1 VHAVADSKRFKKL
14 LIAFFKKHKL
24 VGVQCN
30 KVHMSIIY
38 NSAEEVIVQDA
49 HTDFEFKKA
58 NTLRGCELL
67 HVSRSFISQSD
78 NQKLSNQISNLYDK
92 RCSKITIQNI

>member
-1 VHAVADSKRFKKL
+1 MLKIIFTIFIS
-14 LIAFFKKHKL
+14 LIANETFA
-24 VGVQCN
+24 VCSSVAIDDN
-30 KVHMSIIY
+30 SRII
-38 NSAEEVIVQDA
+38 SLAKDFADQA
-49 HTDFEFKKA
+49 DFEFKKA
-58 NTLRGCELL
+58 NTLRGCKLL

>member
-1 VHAVADSKRFKKL
+1 MIS
-14 LIAFFKKHKL
+14 LIANETFA
-24 VGVQCN
+24 VCSSVAIDDN
-30 KVHMSIIY
+30 SRII
-38 NSAEEVIVQDA
+38 SLAKDFADQA
-49 HTDFEFKKA
+49 DFEFKKA

>member
-1 VHAVADSKRFKKL
+1 MLKIIFTILIS
-14 LIAFFKKHKL
+14 LIANETFA
-24 VGVQCN
+24 VCSSVAIDGN
-30 KVHMSIIY
+30 SRII
-38 NSAEEVIVQDA
+38 SLAKDFADQA
-49 HTDFEFKKA
+49 DFEFKKA